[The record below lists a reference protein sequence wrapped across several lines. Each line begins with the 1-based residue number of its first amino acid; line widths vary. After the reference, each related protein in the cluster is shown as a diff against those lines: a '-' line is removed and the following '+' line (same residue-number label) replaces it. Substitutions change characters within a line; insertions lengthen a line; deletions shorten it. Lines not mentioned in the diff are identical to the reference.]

1 MIMQFPETER
11 WHKMFVWGR
20 VYRLLESMMIVPR
33 WEYKL
38 KLEGLT
44 QDNDRSNEPTQGNDA
59 LGLSCI
65 DMDFFT

>member
-1 MIMQFPETER
+1 
-11 WHKMFVWGR
+11 MFVWGH
-20 VYRLLESMMIVPR
+20 VYRLLGSMMIVPR

-59 LGLSCI
+59 LALSCI